1 MMMMLAA
8 CLICIGQSVEKVLYF
23 DKSIYIVLRVTV
35 TFYYYYYYHCL
46 IMHNFVLAYIRFY
59 ILV

>member
-1 MMMMLAA
+1 MLVA
-8 CLICIGQSVEKVLYF
+8 CLMCTEQSVEKVLYF
-23 DKSIYIVLRVTV
+23 DKSIYVLVRVNIAL
-35 TFYYYYYYHCL
+35 YYYCL